1 MNWEIVIT
9 ASVIASLVSG
19 VFILVKTIL
28 DNRAKKNDSIRLFKY
43 TKLYEILSDWYN
55 IVDELGGKVEKI
67 AYEDSESWN
76 KIELDIIQTEPI
88 RIEQLKKSYK
98 LAKPLI
104 SQKHQKILD
113 EKFDEFRR
121 RRWDI
126 IQIGKTDHVVPVHE
140 KRGLL
145 RIGIELQERFES
157 IIGCELE
164 SLMSQ

>member
-1 MNWEIVIT
+1 
-9 ASVIASLVSG
+9 
-19 VFILVKTIL
+19 
-28 DNRAKKNDSIRLFKY
+28 
-43 TKLYEILSDWYN
+43 
-55 IVDELGGKVEKI
+55 
-67 AYEDSESWN
+67 
-76 KIELDIIQTEPI
+76 
-88 RIEQLKKSYK
+88 LKKSYK

>member
-76 KIELDIIQTEPI
+76 KIELGII
-88 RIEQLKKSYK
+88 
-98 LAKPLI
+98 
-104 SQKHQKILD
+104 
-113 EKFDEFRR
+113 
-121 RRWDI
+121 
-126 IQIGKTDHVVPVHE
+126 
-140 KRGLL
+140 
-145 RIGIELQERFES
+145 
-157 IIGCELE
+157 
-164 SLMSQ
+164 